1 MQHQLG
7 SLLFRTLCSFA
18 LNPEIPPH
26 KAGKNYA
33 AMPELH
39 WRWWIDIHW
48 ELRCLRTCSKMWSRT
63 IDYTLVLTSI
73 KMRNVTVVCNMP
85 LHKSPFWGRFKI
97 SGDAS
102 NRTAV
107 VDLKNAVPSVQ
118 PNFRVHHAKR
128 RRLSKAEKAE
138 SEFLQEHFRN
148 KKKELDA
155 FADGLGVSTKGL
167 SFIALCNKVGIELAR
182 LDSLDSD

>member
-1 MQHQLG
+1 
-7 SLLFRTLCSFA
+7 
-18 LNPEIPPH
+18 
-26 KAGKNYA
+26 
-33 AMPELH
+33 
-39 WRWWIDIHW
+39 
-48 ELRCLRTCSKMWSRT
+48 
-63 IDYTLVLTSI
+63 
-73 KMRNVTVVCNMP
+73 MP

-118 PNFRVHHAKR
+118 PNFRVHRAKR
-128 RRLSKAEKAE
+128 RRLSKAEKEE
-138 SEFLQEHFRN
+138 SELLQERFRN

-155 FADGLGVSTKGL
+155 FAVNLGVSTKGL